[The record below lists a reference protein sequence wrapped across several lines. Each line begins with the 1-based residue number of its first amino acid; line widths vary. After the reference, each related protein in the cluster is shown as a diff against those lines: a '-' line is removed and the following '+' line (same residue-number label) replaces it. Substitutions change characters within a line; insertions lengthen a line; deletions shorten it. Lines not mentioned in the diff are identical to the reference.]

1 MKTTINTCQHGISS
15 ATKTIWNILSI
26 NIGWLAC
33 IWAAARGY
41 HWLGLIIVPILFVIH
56 ITWIEKHKTRAV
68 LIVALMSMIIGFA
81 ADTLLI
87 VMGAVE
93 PNRWIMPPPLTTL
106 WDVMIW
112 ANFSLALNVS
122 LRFLQNKPLAA
133 ALLGAAF
140 APGTYYAGDR
150 LGALVFSEPVLGG
163 LVCVGAVW
171 FFVMPGLSLM
181 ARYFYL
187 TKGSLPIH
195 LEEPAG
201 SD

>member
-1 MKTTINTCQHGISS
+1 MESETTGWRPS
-15 ATKTIWNILSI
+15 AGLMTKGIWNVLSI

-33 IWAAARGY
+33 VWGAAHGV
-41 HWLGLIIVPILFVIH
+41 HWLGLSVVPILLAIH
-56 ITWIEKHKTRAV
+56 ITCVGKRKIKTV
-68 LIVALMSMIIGFA
+68 LIVAFISMVVGLG

-87 VMGAVE
+87 LMGTVE

-112 ANFSLALNVS
+112 ANFSMALDVS
-122 LRFLQNKPLAA
+122 LRFLQKRPLTA
-133 ALLGAAF
+133 ALLGAIC

-163 LVCVGAVW
+163 LIWVGAVW

-181 ARYFYL
+181 ARYFYR
-187 TKGSLPIH
+187 TQDSLPIH
-195 LEEPAG
+195 LEGTAG
-201 SD
+201 SN

>member
-1 MKTTINTCQHGISS
+1 MTGWRHSTARMIKGG
-15 ATKTIWNILSI
+15 WNVLSI

-33 IWAAARGY
+33 VWGAARGY
-41 HWLGLIIVPILFVIH
+41 HWLGLIVVPILFIIH
-56 ITWIEKHKTRAV
+56 VTWIEKHKIKAV
-68 LIVALMSMIIGFA
+68 LIVALMSMIIGFV

-87 VMGAVE
+87 LMGVVE
-93 PNRWIMPPPLTTL
+93 PDRWIMPPPLTTL

-112 ANFSLALNVS
+112 ANFSMALNVS
-122 LRFLQNKPLAA
+122 LRFLQNKPLTA

-163 LVCVGAVW
+163 LIRVGAVW

-181 ARYFYL
+181 ARYFYR
-187 TKGSLPIH
+187 TQDSSSIH
-195 LEEPAG
+195 LEGVSG

>member
-1 MKTTINTCQHGISS
+1 MKSDTTGWRRS
-15 ATKTIWNILSI
+15 AGRLIKGGWNVLSL

-33 IWAAARGY
+33 IWGAAHGY
-41 HWLGLIIVPILFVIH
+41 HWLGLIIVAILFVIH
-56 ITWIEKHKTRAV
+56 VIWIEKHKIKAV
-68 LIVALMSMIIGFA
+68 LIVALVAMMIGFV

-122 LRFLQNKPLAA
+122 LRFLQNKPLTA

-163 LVCVGAVW
+163 LIRVGVVW
-171 FFVMPGLSLM
+171 FFVMPALSLM
-181 ARYFYL
+181 ARVFYQ
-187 TKGSLPIH
+187 TQGSLPIH
-195 LEEPAG
+195 LEGKAE